1 MAIIQDKLI
10 KGKANVST
18 AAGNRIRTQNL
29 TADVTPM
36 NFNENK
42 KISAGAFTNFNTT
55 IGDGKW

>member
-1 MAIIQDKLI
+1 M

-36 NFNENK
+36 NLNENK